1 MKTPGSAHLVD
12 LVIVGAGFAG
22 MYMIHRARQLGLSVR
37 CIERADGV
45 GGTWYW
51 NRYPGA
57 RCDIE
62 SFDYS
67 YSFDEELQQDWEW
80 SEKFATQPEILAYAE
95 HVARRF
101 ELSRDIT
108 FTTSVTSAVF
118 DESASRWTVGTDS
131 DESYSA
137 RYLVLAVGNLS
148 STNIPHIDGLDRFG
162 GRVFHTA
169 EWPHDGVDFSGRRVG
184 VIGTGSSGIQAIPLI
199 AEECA
204 HLDVFQ
210 RTANYSI
217 PAFNAP
223 LDPEVTAARKTGY
236 TAYRHE
242 ARYSFTGVP
251 VDSPTQ
257 SAFDVSEAERNAA
270 FEQAWTSGKY
280 GALLRAF
287 TDLATDRSAN
297 ETAAEFI
304 RDKVKLVVDDQELA
318 STLAPIRVPFG
329 TKRTCLDT
337 NYYQTFNRDNVRL
350 VDVRKSPIVS
360 IGESTLTTTT
370 AEFELDDIV
379 FATGFDAMTG
389 SILAI
394 NPIGRGGRSLRS
406 EWEAGP
412 RTYLGLASAGFP
424 NLFFITG
431 PGSPSVL
438 SNMMVSIEQHVEW
451 VSELIDEM
459 RSSGATTVEVEP
471 QAQDAWVDR
480 VNEAANATLYPEGNS
495 WYLGANIPGK
505 TRVFMPFVAGVDL
518 YRRLC
523 ENVSAAGYAGFRTD
537 RPLRAAATPSDP
549 SADVLDEISD
559 LAWR

>member
-1 MKTPGSAHLVD
+1 MKTPSSAHSVD

-22 MYMIHRARQLGLSVR
+22 LYMIHRARQLGLSVR
-37 CIERADGV
+37 CIERAGGV

-95 HVARRF
+95 HVAHRF
-101 ELSRDIT
+101 DLTRDIT
-108 FTTSVTSAVF
+108 FDASVTSAVF
-118 DESASRWTVGTDS
+118 DESTSRWEVGTDS
-131 DESYSA
+131 SDGYSA

-148 STNIPHIDGLDRFG
+148 STNIPHIDGLDGFT

-169 EWPHDGVDFSGRRVG
+169 QWPHEGVDFSGRRVG

-223 LDPEVTAARKTGY
+223 LDPEVTAQRKTGY
-236 TAYRHE
+236 AAYRHE

-280 GALLRAF
+280 GALLRTF
-287 TDLATDRSAN
+287 TDLATDRTAN

-304 RDKVKLVVDDQELA
+304 RDKVKLVVDDPELA
-318 STLAPIRVPFG
+318 GILAPIRVPFG

-337 NYYQTFNRDNVRL
+337 DYYQTFNRDHVRL
-350 VDVRKSPIVS
+350 VDVRKSPIVA
-360 IGESTLTTTT
+360 IGETTLTTTT
-370 AEFELDDIV
+370 AEYELDDIV

-394 NPIGRGGRSLRS
+394 DPIGRDGRSLRS

-412 RTYLGLASAGFP
+412 RTYLGLASNGFP
-424 NLFFITG
+424 NLFFLTG

-438 SNMMVSIEQHVEW
+438 SNMLVSIEQHVEW
-451 VSELIDEM
+451 VSELLEDM
-459 RSSGATTVEVEP
+459 QASGATTIEAEP
-471 QAQDAWVDR
+471 HAQEAWVNR

-523 ENVSAAGYAGFRTD
+523 EEVTAAGYAGFRTD
-537 RPLRAAATPSDP
+537 RPLSAAVARR
-549 SADVLDEISD
+549 DENTD
-559 LAWR
+559 AFDKAWQ